1 MGPHRMVMWMWFDFC
16 SRPVPPAQRGGGGA
30 KEEEEREEEEREK
43 EKDEEKGEKEEEAKV
58 KRRQAGRDSRHSTLR
73 LRTVR
78 RGRLER
84 CGVCVCVVCLEWNM
98 LCCRV
103 PCECCTRTTH
113 IHTHTH
119 FHLA

>member
-16 SRPVPPAQRGGGGA
+16 SRPVPPAQRGGGVT

-43 EKDEEKGEKEEEAKV
+43 EKDEEKGEKEEEANV

-84 CGVCVCVVCLEWNM
+84 CGVCVCGVPGMEYVVLS
-98 LCCRV
+98 
-103 PCECCTRTTH
+103 CTV
-113 IHTHTH
+113 
-119 FHLA
+119 